1 MKTHAVFWTL
11 VLMLC
16 HNFSFAKA
24 QTMPIRVAI
33 FNVSM
38 EGTNYVVPEQAVKG
52 NELSQHLQAR
62 NHPQI
67 KNIAEI
73 IQRIR
78 PDVILLNE
86 FDYSP
91 QSSLDIQHF
100 IKNYLQ
106 VSQSEN
112 PIIDFPYFFAGPV
125 NTGVDSGLDLDGDG
139 NASGI
144 RGDAF
149 GFGLYPGHYGMA
161 VLSKFPIQTQ
171 QIRTFQYFLWKDMPN
186 NLLETVKNEDGS
198 DYYSEQAQQILR
210 LSSKSHWDVPIKVG
224 NQSLHILSSHP
235 TPPVFDGYEDRNG
248 KRNHDEIRFWTDY
261 ISGSESSAYIY
272 DDKGQRGGLLGEH
285 FIVAG
290 DLNASPVEGSAMPSG
305 ISGLINHPRINDTM
319 SPKSEGGRAHSP
331 DNINGAE
338 HTAGW
343 RMRVDYV
350 LPSSG
355 LKVVNS
361 GVFWPTQDDPLHHL
375 IKDRQSSSDHKLV
388 WVDVD
393 MSK

>member
-1 MKTHAVFWTL
+1 
-11 VLMLC
+11 
-16 HNFSFAKA
+16 
-24 QTMPIRVAI
+24 MPIRVAI

-224 NQSLHILSSHP
+224 DQSLHILSSHP

-355 LKVVNS
+355 LNVVSS
-361 GVFWPTQDDPLHHL
+361 GVFWPTQDDPLYRL

>member
-1 MKTHAVFWTL
+1 
-11 VLMLC
+11 MLC
-16 HNFSFAKA
+16 HHFSFAKA

-38 EGTNYVVPEQAVKG
+38 EGTNYVAPEQTVQG
-52 NELSQHLQAR
+52 NELSQHLQAG

-78 PDVILLNE
+78 PDIILLNE
-86 FDYSP
+86 FDYLP
-91 QSSLDIQHF
+91 QSSLDIQRF

-139 NASGI
+139 NTSGI

-224 NQSLHILSSHP
+224 DQSLHILSSHP

-248 KRNHDEIRFWTDY
+248 KRNHDEIRFWADY

-305 ISGLINHPRINDTM
+305 ISGLINHYGINDTM

-355 LKVVNS
+355 LKVISS
-361 GVFWPTQDDPLHHL
+361 GVFWPTRDDPLYRL
-375 IKDRQSSSDHKLV
+375 IKERQSSSDHKLV
-388 WVDVD
+388 WVDVY